1 MAITDLTGTTHA
13 LNSTLTS
20 YAGGTYSIKTYQ
32 VNIEIPQT
40 IISNMGNYYSSFQSI
55 QIGYDSGSEYN
66 IIKLSPTNPQESYE
80 SCILATGS
88 DTKTLPDTWSS
99 VAVDSFEITG
109 GTDAT
114 NTTLIAWIEDNTVV
128 PFVPSPNF
136 LDGLGIVNL
145 IKKLKTKF
153 QETLV
158 SGSNIKTVN
167 GNSLLGSGDIATPTS
182 KVFYGT
188 CDTGMFTIEKTV
200 VCSDFTSTNLIAG
213 TIINVVF
220 TTTNAAVAPTL
231 NVNGTGAYN
240 ITRSGNVID
249 SSTPWRQNECCT
261 FVFDG

>member
-32 VNIEIPQT
+32 VNIETPQT

-99 VAVDSFEITG
+99 VAADSFEITG

-182 KVFYGT
+182 KIYSGT
-188 CDTGMFTIEKTV
+188 ADPDNSVGVDGDVYIKY
-200 VCSDFTSTNLIAG
+200 
-213 TIINVVF
+213 
-220 TTTNAAVAPTL
+220 TT
-231 NVNGTGAYN
+231 
-240 ITRSGNVID
+240 
-249 SSTPWRQNECCT
+249 
-261 FVFDG
+261 